1 MVELLLKGQT
11 YVDTRQCKNNITSLA
26 ECLQIRLENIETQ
39 SKGEGKLRLRN
50 LSEIMKPGF
59 GLNNNSKVTGTAEDI
74 KDHAEEIRKQDDDGW
89 MSKPQYKCLYCGKG
103 FEDVVLRNSNEQLC
117 TCYSYLN
124 TPPPQPGTLTN
135 SSTSVEENTMGPV
148 SQKTCNVMMGHE
160 DDEKYPAVGKE
171 KEVTAA
177 MQTLQQSD
185 GEICPHLN

>member
-59 GLNNNSKVTGTAEDI
+59 GLNNNSKVTGTADDI

-103 FEDVVLRNSNEQLC
+103 FEDVVLKKSHEQLC
-117 TCYSYLN
+117 TCNPYLN
-124 TPPPQPGTLTN
+124 PPPPPQTTLTG
-135 SSTSVEENTMGPV
+135 SSMSTEEREVQPANTA
-148 SQKTCNVMMGHE
+148 SKWWGHMSPSE
-160 DDEKYPAVGKE
+160 LSLMI
-171 KEVTAA
+171 T
-177 MQTLQQSD
+177 QQSS
-185 GEICPHLN
+185 ELPNISKCCHI

>member
-1 MVELLLKGQT
+1 M
-11 YVDTRQCKNNITSLA
+11 
-26 ECLQIRLENIETQ
+26 ENLETQ
-39 SKGEGKLRLRN
+39 SKGEGKIRLRN
-50 LSEIMKPGF
+50 MSEIMKPAFGF
-59 GLNNNSKVTGTAEDI
+59 NNNSKVIVADVDEKMEDDT
-74 KDHAEEIRKQDDDGW
+74 KEVRKQDDDGW
-89 MSKPQYKCLYCGKG
+89 KSKPQYKCLYCGKG
-103 FEDVVLRNSNEQLC
+103 FEDVVLRNSNEQLR

-124 TPPPQPGTLTN
+124 PPPPQPGTLTS
-135 SSTSVEENTMGPV
+135 SSTSVEENTTGPV

>member
-1 MVELLLKGQT
+1 MCQISWWSGLMITRMVELLLKGQT

-59 GLNNNSKVTGTAEDI
+59 GLNNNSKVTGTADDI

-103 FEDVVLRNSNEQLC
+103 FEDVVLRNSNDTSNFAPAIPTSTHHHRSQGLW
-117 TCYSYLN
+117 
-124 TPPPQPGTLTN
+124 LT
-135 SSTSVEENTMGPV
+135 
-148 SQKTCNVMMGHE
+148 
-160 DDEKYPAVGKE
+160 
-171 KEVTAA
+171 
-177 MQTLQQSD
+177 
-185 GEICPHLN
+185 HLRQ